1 VSNSSPNLK
10 IGVYTDKAMKDMV
23 QNKTSI
29 ATGSKSGSFDDE
41 ACFGSNLAETLRLGN
56 FCTGSTPDEKSL
68 ESDPGVLQ
76 NSAQETIISEE
87 WGDDLPPL
95 PAGFKFKHIVQ
106 LEVEGSSAQLHPGPW
121 MGPSQRQSIR
131 SKQSSTWTEQ
141 LTLFSDWNDVF
152 DDYGSFDFTKSGSLV
167 LEKDSSWSLTD
178 QLTARDSRMSV
189 VFTPKRIH
197 ISSGKVMGMFMKK
210 KEYHFQILNL
220 NSSLDKVVDLYQFKE
235 SGRKLHLSFSETGV
249 SRPKVMSRS
258 KMKKTLA
265 DSLGPQFDAKKQGV
279 VFATGPVNSK
289 LCVKMSVCELSKI
302 EQIFSLMHAKN
313 SREN

>member
-1 VSNSSPNLK
+1 
-10 IGVYTDKAMKDMV
+10 
-23 QNKTSI
+23 
-29 ATGSKSGSFDDE
+29 
-41 ACFGSNLAETLRLGN
+41 
-56 FCTGSTPDEKSL
+56 
-68 ESDPGVLQ
+68 
-76 NSAQETIISEE
+76 
-87 WGDDLPPL
+87 
-95 PAGFKFKHIVQ
+95 
-106 LEVEGSSAQLHPGPW
+106 

-220 NSSLDKVVDLYQFKE
+220 NSPLDKVVDLYQFKE

-265 DSLGPQFDAKKQGV
+265 
-279 VFATGPVNSK
+279 
-289 LCVKMSVCELSKI
+289 
-302 EQIFSLMHAKN
+302 
-313 SREN
+313 